1 MATQIEASF
10 PAGGSTR
17 EAELKLQA
25 LRAREVTAGGEGVLM
40 ATVDDEQVDRVLHVI
55 AELGGTPQ
63 LR

>member
-1 MATQIEASF
+1 MATQIQANF
-10 PAGGSTR
+10 PAGGATR

-25 LRAREVTAGGEGVLM
+25 LRAREVTSGEEGVLR

-63 LR
+63 LS